1 MDFFKKPIMCV
12 PTWTFLCGFAA
23 AVLQLL
29 ILPQLFGSAIA
40 AHVDAYSALFN
51 VLAVVLF
58 FVVGLRVMR
67 RYPRKTILFSAAIHL
82 AISLVIA
89 IAEQLTQAS
98 PLLVFLFLLYP
109 FLYFSSALASIVLS
123 LLPAAS
129 ATAAKSASS
138 ERSGLAS
145 AVSTAAA
152 NVLAKSIFLA
162 SPYEKRRIPYAA
174 FSGVQRRLRI

>member
-109 FLYFSSALASIVLS
+109 FLYFSTALASIVLS

-129 ATAAKSASS
+129 ATVSMTVLLVSYLIPFLFIPFGRSASEEDAPDS
-138 ERSGLAS
+138 SDDPAES
-145 AVSTAAA
+145 
-152 NVLAKSIFLA
+152 
-162 SPYEKRRIPYAA
+162 
-174 FSGVQRRLRI
+174 